1 MVGILEAEELE
12 DALQKQEMMMMM
24 IMMIIC
30 LLNIDD
36 LKEGR
41 EGGTNE

>member
-12 DALQKQEMMMMM
+12 DALQKQEMMM
-24 IMMIIC
+24 IFMMIIC

>member
-24 IMMIIC
+24 MMIIC